1 MVNKRDA
8 MKVGTDVAL
17 SLVAEK
23 VSGTGGG
30 SLKNAV
36 VQNTLSSTVY
46 HYALRE
52 HVVAWAPEP
61 YSQMAAKGLVLA
73 ALKAVHYWADGMA
86 IRGMPLLIYAASQ
99 AAGELVEQK
108 EEQFVTL

>member
-8 MKVGTDVAL
+8 LKVGTDVAL

-52 HVVAWAPEP
+52 HVAAWSPEKSPMAP
-61 YSQMAAKGLVLA
+61 
-73 ALKAVHYWADGMA
+73 
-86 IRGMPLLIYAASQ
+86 R
-99 AAGELVEQK
+99 
-108 EEQFVTL
+108 